1 MYWEVIRTLETFAK
15 SQGTQRPAITWL
27 GPADLCGGAG
37 SQGVIRVELLE
48 LTRLKK
54 IQIWLCSGRSQ
65 HRRKNGVCW
74 PYGRVAEH
82 RDNGSCPSCPHSVG
96 IQLSLSLYYSGAPWA
111 AVPSPEWSPRWLPMS
126 EILCT
131 GPLRRHLGFQ
141 QPSVSLGRMGSPLIF
156 IARCY
161 LGSYFSYRLWP
172 EEPGVG
178 LRPLLRGHL
187 QLRWP
192 PWFSIATGGC
202 ETTPVHPSY
211 QFQRVFYLYP

>member
-1 MYWEVIRTLETFAK
+1 MTKAKGLCYRLKLCVPPEILKPDPQCNDVIFVGMYWEVIRTLETFAK

-82 RDNGSCPSCPHSVG
+82 RDNGSCPSL
-96 IQLSLSLYYSGAPWA
+96 Q
-111 AVPSPEWSPRWLPMS
+111 PSP
-126 EILCT
+126 
-131 GPLRRHLGFQ
+131 
-141 QPSVSLGRMGSPLIF
+141 
-156 IARCY
+156 
-161 LGSYFSYRLWP
+161 
-172 EEPGVG
+172 
-178 LRPLLRGHL
+178 
-187 QLRWP
+187 
-192 PWFSIATGGC
+192 
-202 ETTPVHPSY
+202 
-211 QFQRVFYLYP
+211 